1 LPYSI
6 DPNIRAALFDIDGTL
21 TSGGDVWAALI
32 HSPDVSR
39 LKKGWLYASG
49 LPHYLLS
56 KAGIVSQAGFRD
68 RWVRLMAWLM
78 ARWPEQQA
86 QAHYDQIVIEGLL
99 PMLRADV
106 LEILKQH
113 QALGHPVILVSSM
126 FEGIV
131 QGFGAHIG
139 ADAGVGTRAEFR
151 SGRCTGRVIG
161 ETCSGARK
169 VEFAR
174 RYLDEHHA
182 GLSLAEMAAYADSRS
197 DIPFLVGAGFPVAT
211 YPDEGMRAAAQDRG
225 WPVYEG
231 GE

>member
-1 LPYSI
+1 LSYRI
-6 DPNIRAALFDIDGTL
+6 DPNVRAALFDIDGTL
-21 TSGGDVWAALI
+21 TSGGEVWAALI
-32 HSPDVSR
+32 RSPYVSR
-39 LKKGWLYASG
+39 PKKGWLYASG
-49 LPHYLLS
+49 MPHYLLS
-56 KAGIVSQAGFRD
+56 KAGVVSQAGFRD

-113 QALGHPVILVSSM
+113 QALGHPVILVSTM

-131 QGFGAHIG
+131 PGFAAHIG
-139 ADAGVGTRAEFR
+139 ADAGVGTRVGLR

-174 RYLDEHHA
+174 RYLDAHHT
-182 GLSLAEMAAYADSRS
+182 GLSLAAVAAYADSRS
-197 DIPFLVGAGFPVAT
+197 DIPFLAGVGFPVAT
-211 YPDEGMRAAAQDRG
+211 YPDEGMRAAAQNRG
-225 WPVYEG
+225 WPIYEG
-231 GE
+231 GG